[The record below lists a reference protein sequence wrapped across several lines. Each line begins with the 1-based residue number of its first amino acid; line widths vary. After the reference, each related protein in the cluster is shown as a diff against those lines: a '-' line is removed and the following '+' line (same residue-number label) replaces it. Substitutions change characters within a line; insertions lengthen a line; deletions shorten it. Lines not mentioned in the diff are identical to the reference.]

1 MTDPN
6 ISYTCGF
13 NIVFQH
19 IPFNKFTISK
29 GSLYFCGEDPKP
41 PLQAAD
47 GSECPRL
54 VFDPNDKSPANISIW
69 ENKDRVRIQYKSEGS
84 EWTVTFYGTAIEKW
98 DLEVPKST
106 NKDTSNAYICVANN
120 CF

>member
-1 MTDPN
+1 M
-6 ISYTCGF
+6 
-13 NIVFQH
+13 
-19 IPFNKFTISK
+19 
-29 GSLYFCGEDPKP
+29 
-41 PLQAAD
+41 
-47 GSECPRL
+47 
-54 VFDPNDKSPANISIW
+54 VFDPNDKSPVNISIW

-120 CF
+120 CFEKIYATEPNLAKRYVGCDNF